1 MILVLKILAFLS
13 LTAFGIFQAA
23 EDDSPTELYA
33 CLACTI
39 TYAIAIVLI
48 FLL

>member
-23 EDDSPTELYA
+23 EDDSPTELDA
-33 CLACTI
+33 CLACTL